1 MKAAEPLNSPLH
13 AYFEWDNTIAG
24 TRYRLQQAR
33 ELIRTVKFKLEIEET
48 IVRLPVYIRDSSS
61 SKNVGGYTKLSEIKT
76 VNSKKAALIQ
86 EIDAAISHLRR
97 AGNISVFL
105 DDSKM
110 IHSTLEKKADEVE
123 GILDFIRGTKLI
135 EKAA

>member
-1 MKAAEPLNSPLH
+1 MFRKG
-13 AYFEWDNTIAG
+13 DI
-24 TRYRLQQAR
+24 
-33 ELIRTVKFKLEIEET
+33 
-48 IVRLPVYIRDSSS
+48 
-61 SKNVGGYTKLSEIKT
+61 
-76 VNSKKAALIQ
+76 
-86 EIDAAISHLRR
+86 LRVIHVD
-97 AGNISVFL
+97 NISVFL

>member
-1 MKAAEPLNSPLH
+1 M
-13 AYFEWDNTIAG
+13 
-24 TRYRLQQAR
+24 RYNDIMFRKGD
-33 ELIRTVKFKLEIEET
+33 I
-48 IVRLPVYIRDSSS
+48 
-61 SKNVGGYTKLSEIKT
+61 
-76 VNSKKAALIQ
+76 
-86 EIDAAISHLRR
+86 LRVIHVD
-97 AGNISVFL
+97 NISVFL